1 MYIYR
6 QNKVPLL
13 ETKDLWEQV
22 SRKESRRRGESKREE
37 KSLMRKESREDQESS
52 VLSTAFQYFLD

>member
-1 MYIYR
+1 MH
-6 QNKVPLL
+6 LL
-13 ETKDLWEQV
+13 ETKDLREQV
-22 SRKESRRRGESKREE
+22 SRKESGRRGESKREE